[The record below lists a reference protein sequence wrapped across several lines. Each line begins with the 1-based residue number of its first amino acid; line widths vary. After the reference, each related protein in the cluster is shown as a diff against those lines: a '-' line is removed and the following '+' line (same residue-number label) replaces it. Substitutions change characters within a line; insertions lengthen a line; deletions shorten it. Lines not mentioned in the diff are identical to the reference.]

1 MGEMCSIRLRW
12 LRVLLLASGPCSL
25 IYLFTSLRCDI
36 SETQPTS
43 PTIPPS
49 CSISFDLPTISI
61 SSSLF
66 HRLLSLFVPIPT
78 TISLSLSLLLVPCS
92 LSPHSNHG
100 LQYLCP
106 SLCHWFRV
114 IPPLQSFCVNPFSS

>member
-78 TISLSLSLLLVPCS
+78 TISLSLSLPLVPCS
-92 LSPHSNHG
+92 LSLSLPFESWSPVS
-100 LQYLCP
+100 LSLSLSLVPCDSTFTIILC
-106 SLCHWFRV
+106 
-114 IPPLQSFCVNPFSS
+114 